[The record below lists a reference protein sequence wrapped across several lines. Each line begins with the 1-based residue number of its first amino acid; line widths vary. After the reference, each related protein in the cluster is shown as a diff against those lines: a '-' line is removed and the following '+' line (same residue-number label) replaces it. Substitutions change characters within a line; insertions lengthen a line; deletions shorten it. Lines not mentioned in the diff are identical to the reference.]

1 MELVEIE
8 GASEEEATK
17 MALKELG
24 LQDKADLEIVEM
36 KEIRKFM
43 GMGGKTYKIKARKK
57 SAESKSEEQTDKIA
71 EPVSYVVNEV
81 EEAEIDVIALAK
93 EKESDSSDS
102 ADDEQLHDL
111 PDGIVTME
119 SLYRPWVE
127 EGPSGIVIPSR
138 GKGFGNRVYSPVP
151 LANDVAK
158 NKPPVKTRNDRPS
171 APRPSAPRPS
181 APQETEEVAEAVY
194 EDAENSVITDQ
205 ERESVI
211 TFVSDTIKTMGI
223 EAKAEGF
230 KLEDRLV
237 IKIDSDSGGLLIG
250 RRGETIDSLQYL
262 ADIVVNRGREERIR
276 VVLDT
281 ENYREKRKFKTVNMA
296 KNIADDVASSRKSIS
311 LSPMSPGERRIVHM
325 TLAEDKRVKTVS
337 EGMGTRR
344 RVVVKPFGGGKSGGG
359 RGKPKGNGYNKGGR
373 GRR

>member
-8 GASEEEATK
+8 GASEKEATEL
-17 MALKELG
+17 ALKELG
-24 LQDKADLEIVEM
+24 LQDSADLEIVEM

-57 SAESKSEEQTDKIA
+57 AAEQAEEIA
-71 EPVSYVVNEV
+71 KPLSYEINEV
-81 EEAEIDVIALAK
+81 VEDTHKADASEIDN
-93 EKESDSSDS
+93 SP
-102 ADDEQLHDL
+102 DDEPLPEL

-119 SLYRPWVE
+119 SIYRPWAE
-127 EGPSGIVIPSR
+127 KGPAGIVIPSR
-138 GKGFGNRVYSPVP
+138 GKGFGDRLYSPLP
-151 LANDVAK
+151 LKNDTAK
-158 NKPPVKTRNDRPS
+158 DERRPS
-171 APRPSAPRPS
+171 AEARDDRPS
-181 APQETEEVAEAVY
+181 APQEIEEVAEAVY
-194 EDAENSVITDQ
+194 EDAENSVITDE
-205 ERESVI
+205 ERKSVI
-211 TFVSDTIKTMGI
+211 TFVTETINNMGI

-237 IKIDSDSGGLLIG
+237 VKIESDSGGLLIG

-262 ADIVVNRGREERIR
+262 ADIIVNRGREERIR

-296 KNIADDVASSRKSIS
+296 KNIADDVASSRKSIP

-337 EGMGTRR
+337 EGIGARR
-344 RVVVKPFGGGKSGGG
+344 RVVVKPSNGGKSGGG
-359 RGKPKGNGYNKGGR
+359 RGKPKGNSYNKGGR

>member
-1 MELVEIE
+1 
-8 GASEEEATK
+8 
-17 MALKELG
+17 
-24 LQDKADLEIVEM
+24 
-36 KEIRKFM
+36 
-43 GMGGKTYKIKARKK
+43 
-57 SAESKSEEQTDKIA
+57 
-71 EPVSYVVNEV
+71 
-81 EEAEIDVIALAK
+81 
-93 EKESDSSDS
+93 
-102 ADDEQLHDL
+102 
-111 PDGIVTME
+111 
-119 SLYRPWVE
+119 
-127 EGPSGIVIPSR
+127 
-138 GKGFGNRVYSPVP
+138 
-151 LANDVAK
+151 
-158 NKPPVKTRNDRPS
+158 
-171 APRPSAPRPS
+171 
-181 APQETEEVAEAVY
+181 
-194 EDAENSVITDQ
+194 
-205 ERESVI
+205 
-211 TFVSDTIKTMGI
+211 MGI